1 MSIPYVYSITETR
14 DRLGTFLDEMN
25 AGTAGPL
32 ILGQRGAPNGA
43 LLAFELFDELRDQL
57 AEYEALALVPSML
70 ERTTHPAGT
79 TTSPLHMLATG
90 GPDTEVTY
98 WPDVVADLRAG
109 ISPDLVDAIAAA
121 TAGDIDGT
129 ALRERDALRC
139 FLVVAGDA
147 TAAVTGW
154 HLIWRHAGDVV
165 ELVAAHPIS
174 PLLARAWQASP
185 EPSS

>member
-25 AGTAGPL
+25 AGNAGPL

-43 LLAFELFDELRDQL
+43 LLSFELFDELRDQL
-57 AEYEALALVPSML
+57 AAYEALALAPAML

-79 TTSPLHMLATG
+79 TTSPLHVLADG
-90 GPDTEVTY
+90 APDTEVTY

-121 TAGDIDGT
+121 AAGDLDGT
-129 ALRERDALRC
+129 ALSERDALRW
-139 FLVVAGDA
+139 FLVVAGDDTA
-147 TAAVTGW
+147 TVTGW
-154 HLIWRHAGDVV
+154 HLIWRHGDVV

-174 PLLARAWQASP
+174 ALLARAWQASP

>member
-57 AEYEALALVPSML
+57 AEYEALALVPAML
-70 ERTTHPAGT
+70 ERTRHPAGT
-79 TTSPLHMLATG
+79 TTSPLHVLADG
-90 GPDTEVTY
+90 DPDTEVTY

-109 ISPDLVDAIAAA
+109 TSTDLADAIAAA
-121 TAGDIDGT
+121 AVGDIDGT
-129 ALRERDALRC
+129 DLGTLRW
-139 FLVVAGDA
+139 FLVIDGDDAA
-147 TAAVTGW
+147 TVTGW
-154 HLIWRHAGDVV
+154 HLIWRHVGETV
-165 ELVAAHPIS
+165 EFIAAHPVS

>member
-57 AEYEALALVPSML
+57 AAYEARALTPAMI
-70 ERTTHPAGT
+70 ERTAHPAGT
-79 TTSPLHMLATG
+79 TTSPLHVLVDG
-90 GPDTEVTY
+90 GPHVEVTY

-109 ISPDLVDAIAAA
+109 ISSDLVDAITAAA
-121 TAGDIDGT
+121 AGAGAAPARGEPA
-129 ALRERDALRC
+129 ALRWGRGG
-139 FLVVAGDA
+139 AGADESS
-147 TAAVTGW
+147 VTGW
-154 HLIWRHAGDVV
+154 HLIWRHSDAV
-165 ELVAAHPIS
+165 EIVAAHPIS
-174 PLLARAWQASP
+174 ALLARAWQASP
-185 EPSS
+185 EPGT